1 MAPPM
6 LEFDCMKLPIRLRKV
21 DWLGI
26 EVDLELLLGGI
37 GAVLILRWLMY

>member
-1 MAPPM
+1 
-6 LEFDCMKLPIRLRKV
+6 MKLPMRLRKV